1 MDSNPVCWINYGD
14 FEDADPVMQYV
25 TSLYWAFTTMITV
38 GYGDITPKTTGERMY
53 TMVAMIIASG
63 MFSYT
68 LNSIGN
74 IVSRYNIL
82 AQNYHEKMNYV
93 NKFLIQQQL
102 PYDLRLKIRR
112 YLEYMW
118 EHKKLIKIDEK
129 EVMAMLNE
137 SLREKI
143 TVYLNGRIL

>member
-1 MDSNPVCWINYGD
+1 MV
-14 FEDADPVMQYV
+14 
-25 TSLYWAFTTMITV
+25 TV
-38 GYGDITPKTTGERMY
+38 GYGDITPRTTFERIY
-53 TMVAMIIASG
+53 TMMAMLIASG

-68 LNSIGN
+68 INSIGT
-74 IVSRYNIL
+74 IVTRYNIL
-82 AQNYHEKMNYV
+82 ATNYREKMNYV
-93 NKFLIQQQL
+93 NKFLLTKKI
-102 PYDLRLKIRR
+102 PSELRLRIRR

-118 EHKKLIKIDEK
+118 ESKKIIKIDEK